1 MAGPAARLKV
11 TEDPEEALL
20 GGTLASEESSRNR
33 NAVHGKCGSF
43 IRGHLK
49 DPIRDGRGIL

>member
-1 MAGPAARLKV
+1 MAGPAAGLKV

-33 NAVHGKCGSF
+33 NAVHGKCVSF
-43 IRGHLK
+43 VGGHVK
-49 DPIRDGRGIL
+49 DPI

>member
-1 MAGPAARLKV
+1 MVGPAAGLKV

-33 NAVHGKCGSF
+33 NAVHGKCVSF
-43 IRGHLK
+43 VGGHVK
-49 DPIRDGRGIL
+49 DPI